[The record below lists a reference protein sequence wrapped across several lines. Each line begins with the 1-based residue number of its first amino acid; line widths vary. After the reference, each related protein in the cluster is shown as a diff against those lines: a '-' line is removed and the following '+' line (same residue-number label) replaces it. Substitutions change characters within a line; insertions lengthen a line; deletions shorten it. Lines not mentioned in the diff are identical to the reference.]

1 MKHER
6 HNVLAAVIA
15 AHPNRTVSGRT
26 RLQKTIM
33 LLQEKGLPTDY
44 DYMLYFYGP
53 YSEALHV
60 ETGMLVSK
68 NVIEESTSLT
78 SAGNTIYNITATNNT
93 ALDDIKRNFG
103 VYIEQL
109 CQHET
114 VVLELA
120 ATYIGFLKLGM
131 NESEAWRAVKKKK
144 GDRCSEK
151 NKKNAKSLLQEL
163 EIA

>member
-1 MKHER
+1 MGYER
-6 HNVLAAVIA
+6 EQVLAAVIA
-15 AHPNRTVSGRT
+15 AHPKHTIAGRT

-60 ETGMLVSK
+60 ETGLLVHEDILSEEPTQTK
-68 NVIEESTSLT
+68 SGNVI
-78 SAGNTIYNITATNNT
+78 YKITATKDAVLN
-93 ALDDIKRNFG
+93 DIQNKFG
-103 VYIEQL
+103 DHIKKLSKYD
-109 CQHET
+109 T

-131 NESEAWRAVKKKK
+131 TEDEAWRAVKKKK
-144 GDRCSEK
+144 GDRCSPENKEK
-151 NKKNAKSLLQEL
+151 AEKLLQEL
-163 EIA
+163 GIG

>member
-1 MKHER
+1 MGHER
-6 HNVLAAVIA
+6 YDMLAAVIA
-15 AHPNRTVSGRT
+15 AHPNRTVIGRT

-60 ETGMLVSK
+60 EASMLASK
-68 NVIEESTSLT
+68 NIIDEETYHT
-78 SAGNTIYNITATNNT
+78 PAENIVYKITAKSSAKLN
-93 ALDDIKRNFG
+93 DIQDKFG
-103 VYIEQL
+103 NYIDKL
-109 CQHET
+109 TKHDT

-131 NESEAWRAVKKKK
+131 NDSEAWRAVKKKK
-144 GDRCSEK
+144 GARCSDK
-151 NKKNAKSLLQEL
+151 NKETAKRLLQEL
-163 EIA
+163 EII